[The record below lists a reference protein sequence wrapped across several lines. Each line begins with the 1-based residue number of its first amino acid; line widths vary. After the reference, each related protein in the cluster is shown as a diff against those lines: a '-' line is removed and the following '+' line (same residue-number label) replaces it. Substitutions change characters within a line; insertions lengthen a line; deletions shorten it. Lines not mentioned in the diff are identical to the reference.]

1 MGRPRL
7 AGGLFRDDFFLCRVA
22 RHEVDTAGLTE
33 FERQHYGGHRW
44 WTQAELAATTEP
56 VYPHGLAALVAD
68 LLAGRLPPLPIALP
82 WQ

>member
-1 MGRPRL
+1 
-7 AGGLFRDDFFLCRVA
+7 
-22 RHEVDTAGLTE
+22 VDTAGLTE